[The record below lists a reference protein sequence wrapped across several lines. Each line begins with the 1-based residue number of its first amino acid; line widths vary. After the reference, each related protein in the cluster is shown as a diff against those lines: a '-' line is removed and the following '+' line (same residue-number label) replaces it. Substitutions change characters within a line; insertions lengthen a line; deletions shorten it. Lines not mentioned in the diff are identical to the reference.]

1 MEIGSW
7 KFACTKRQP
16 LKLFIYIISIYFEIM
31 EFKLNDIKIFVN
43 TLCYDNVHNCDFYR
57 L

>member
-1 MEIGSW
+1 MRICRYQ
-7 KFACTKRQP
+7 KKNIIYIY
-16 LKLFIYIISIYFEIM
+16 IYIISIYFEVM
-31 EFKLNDIKIFVN
+31 EFKLNDIKIFSN